1 MRGLCLLI
9 IRPFLICLNLLKI
22 RLVYLDE
29 SRIGH
34 LFGDTLALI
43 ANYDISN
50 HFIIF
55 PVEKPCSNFLVHKY
69 NKQLKIINS
78 KILKILTAWLRNE
91 SLVVLNMTNS
101 LNYVYEKNI
110 ISREIVIKPIYTA
123 SEINYRNIFSI
134 SDELEA
140 KKYIIDKYK
149 IQNKNFCF
157 FNLRSLTHDKKKN
170 KNHQFRNL
178 NSSESYLLIECLVK
192 RNFHVVNASDY
203 FHKSENVINLR
214 EYSDFDIDDIIK
226 SVLGCEFYIGDS
238 TGTSVMAQIAKKPSF
253 LYNIFPT
260 NFEITNDLTEAV
272 YVTVVNEDK
281 KVDTEQINT
290 WQYSYQFEENN
301 IHLKAIPF
309 NEYEFKFNNW
319 VEKFKA

>member
-1 MRGLCLLI
+1 MRGLCILI
-9 IRPFLICLNLLKI
+9 IRPFSICLNLLKI

-43 ANYDISN
+43 ANHEINSQ
-50 HFIIF
+50 IIIL
-55 PVEKPCSNFLVHKY
+55 PVVNPCSIFLVHKY
-69 NKQLKIINS
+69 NKKIKIINS

-110 ISREIVIKPIYTA
+110 ISREIIIKPSYKA
-123 SEINYRNIFSI
+123 SEINYRKVFSI
-134 SDELEA
+134 HDEMNA
-140 KKYIIDKYK
+140 KKFIIDKYK
-149 IQNKNFCF
+149 INNKNFCF
-157 FNLRSLTHDKKKN
+157 FNLRSLTHDNKKN
-170 KNHQFRNL
+170 NIHQFRNL

-192 RNFHVVNASDY
+192 RNFYIVNASDY

-214 EYSDFDIDDIIK
+214 EYSDFDVDDIIK
-226 SVLGCEFYIGDS
+226 SVLGCEFYVGDS

-260 NFEITNDLTEAV
+260 NFELTNDLTEAV
-272 YVTVVNEDK
+272 YVTVVNENKIVEID
-281 KVDTEQINT
+281 QINT
-290 WQYSYQFEENN
+290 WQYSDQFEKNN
-301 IHLKAIPF
+301 IHLKAVPF
-309 NEYEFKFNNW
+309 KEYEFRFNNW